1 MRTRARGSRL
11 PSAALALTLLL
22 APALA
27 SAWTPLLVVNDPLAR
42 MPGTQPAQGVGLQ
55 PSDACQT
62 CHGHPDPA
70 VASGFTWKG
79 SMMAQAARDPFFWPA
94 LTVAAQDAVYAF
106 GRPNAADGCVRCH
119 LPNGWLEQRSDPVN
133 AIAMN
138 GPDFDG
144 IGCDLCHRMMDPFH
158 ADTASGAREGS
169 DWKGYWDESAA
180 SMTPSQAAADD
191 TLAADIVQTSQ
202 LTHFN
207 GKPLYDATHHIAH
220 PGYTESSNGQ
230 YFISTAGKQRGPYA
244 DASPQHAKL
253 YSRYT
258 KSKFYCSTC
267 HDVSNTAL
275 ENQAQVG
282 TAPNDGS
289 TVLASETVS
298 ASSYFPLERTF
309 SEFMLSDYGLQGGAP
324 GSGAFAPGV
333 FLTSR
338 PGSVIATCQDCHMAD
353 TVGKGCKNS
362 GALIR
367 PTDSV
372 EHPASG
378 QPVHDLTG
386 GNALVPFILAST
398 VPGSPVYDAQ
408 TAALLNQG
416 PVALTLDLTAG
427 SALDPA
433 ALLAG
438 RNRAIASLGRAASIE
453 AVAYDPA
460 SGATSFRIRNHT
472 GHKLI
477 SGYPEGRRMFAGVR
491 LYQGANLLW
500 EVNPYDSAI
509 GTLRGLDL
517 AYSPQ
522 SPALAAAES
531 HDDAMVYEAQ
541 PSSTITGEA
550 RTFHITLA
558 TGFGKDNRIPPRGFR
573 IAEAAAR
580 QAEPAWNGAAAPGYF
595 SAAEYA
601 GGHDDLALTLPP
613 GGDRV
618 EVKLYYQTT
627 SREYV
632 EFLRDEINGTGA
644 TALKSPTPS
653 GEPAAHIAKTDPFF
667 KQLAAW
673 GDTAY
678 QLWIHVKDVP
688 GAAPIVMA
696 QATLAL
702 ETCGGKPDGTACDD
716 GNPCTTGDSC
726 ASGKCAGGAATM
738 CDDVND
744 CTVDSCDP
752 LKGCVHAFTAAP
764 CDDGDPCTTGEAC
777 AYGLCVPDSKN
788 ACDDGDPCT
797 VDTCDAMAACVL
809 TPIKGCGGVGGGTST
824 GVTTSTTGAST
835 SDGASTS
842 VGSSGG
848 GNGGSGGVP
857 ASAGGAGGRAGSS
870 SSGGDAS
877 GCGCAVPRSSESE
890 SDRAAVVA
898 MIAGLALRRR
908 RGRVTR
914 PR

>member
-1 MRTRARGSRL
+1 MRNRARGSHL
-11 PSAALALTLLL
+11 PSAALAVTLLV

-27 SAWTPLLVVNDPLAR
+27 SAWTPSLVVNDPLAR
-42 MPGTQPAQGVGLQ
+42 MPGTQPAQGAALQ
-55 PSDACQT
+55 PSDACLS

-70 VASGFTWKG
+70 IASGFLWKG

-106 GRPNAADGCVRCH
+106 GKPNAADGCVRCH
-119 LPNGWLEQRSDPVN
+119 LPGGWLEQRSDPVN

-144 IGCDLCHRMMDPFH
+144 VGCDLCHRMIDPFH

-169 DWKGYWDESAA
+169 DWKGYWDESGA
-180 SMTPSQAAADD
+180 STTPSQAAADD

-207 GKPLYDATHHIAH
+207 GKPLYDATHHLVS

-230 YFISTAGKQRGPYA
+230 YFVSTAGKQRGPFA
-244 DASPQHAKL
+244 DASPQHSKL

-275 ENQAQVG
+275 ENQAQAG
-282 TAPNDGS
+282 TLPNDGT
-289 TVLASETVS
+289 TVLASEAAS
-298 ASSYFPLERTF
+298 ASTYFPLERTF

-324 GSGAFAPGV
+324 GSGAFAPGG
-333 FLTSR
+333 FKTSR
-338 PGSVIATCQDCHMAD
+338 PGSAIATCQDCHMPD
-353 TVGKGCKNS
+353 GVGAGCKNN

-372 EHPASG
+372 EHPSSG

-398 VPGSPVYDAQ
+398 VPGSPVYDGQ

-416 PVALTLDLTAG
+416 PAALTLDLTAG

-438 RNRAIASLGRAASIE
+438 RNRALASLGRAASIE
-453 AVAYDPA
+453 AVAYNPA

-491 LYQGANLLW
+491 LYQGAALLW

-509 GTLRGLDL
+509 GTLRGLDP
-517 AYSPQ
+517 AYSPR

-531 HDDAMVYEAQ
+531 HDDAMVYEAH

-601 GGHDDLALTLPP
+601 GGYDDLALTLPP

-653 GEPAAHIAKTDPFF
+653 GEPMARIATTDPFF

-702 ETCGGKPDGTACDD
+702 ETCGGKPDGTACND

-726 ASGKCAGGAATM
+726 ASGTCVGGAATM
-738 CDDVND
+738 CDDVNA

-752 LKGCVHAFTAAP
+752 AKGCVHAFTAGP
-764 CDDGDPCTTGEAC
+764 CDDGDACTTGETC
-777 AYGLCVPDSKN
+777 AFGLCVPESKTV
-788 ACDDGDPCT
+788 CDDGDACT
-797 VDTCDAMAACVL
+797 VDSCDSMGACVFA
-809 TPIKGCGGVGGGTST
+809 PINGCGGGGGGVATASVSSGMDVSASVGGT
-824 GVTTSTTGAST
+824 GGI
-835 SDGASTS
+835 
-842 VGSSGG
+842 
-848 GNGGSGGVP
+848 GGSGGGGGAGGAS
-857 ASAGGAGGRAGSS
+857 ASAGGSGGRAAS
-870 SSGGDAS
+870 SSGGNDS
-877 GCGCAVPRSSESE
+877 GGCGCAIPISNGREGAG
-890 SDRAAVVA
+890 AAIVA
-898 MIAGLALRRR
+898 ALAGLALRRGRR
-908 RGRVTR
+908 RGRR